1 VTQKPTAKQQKKN
14 FAREKKVEREARE
27 KEKHLQR
34 WSGPKARCP
43 SLVAI

>member
-1 VTQKPTAKQQKKN
+1 VTQKPTAKQQKKTSP
-14 FAREKKVEREARE
+14 EKKKVEREARE

-34 WSGPKARCP
+34 WSAPKARCP